1 MSVEDVLKE
10 ASTLGQDFVFEDEEE
25 GDVWQHE
32 QRLAREPPQDNAEQ
46 PKVKAALD
54 PDQTDIL
61 SAYSSE
67 QGFREVSVLQL
78 KQQLD
83 VDAERPFVLDVRTAW
98 EYTRGHIPGA
108 VNISLDDLSS
118 KVKAGELDAARQRTV
133 AVVCAAG
140 IRSAQAAVRLHKVFG
155 FQNVVNVKGGTT
167 EWVKSGFEI
176 DV

>member
-1 MSVEDVLKE
+1 M
-10 ASTLGQDFVFEDEEE
+10 
-25 GDVWQHE
+25 
-32 QRLAREPPQDNAEQ
+32 
-46 PKVKAALD
+46 KAALD

-67 QGFREVSVLQL
+67 QGFSPSNACYCTSHCCCAAPAHAEPAFACAGFREVSVLQL

-118 KVKAGELDAARQRTV
+118 KVRALLMRCCCVRMLPCNSCNASLHICPCMQPCKASDLAY
-133 AVVCAAG
+133 
-140 IRSAQAAVRLHKVFG
+140 IRLK
-155 FQNVVNVKGGTT
+155 
-167 EWVKSGFEI
+167 
-176 DV
+176 